1 MGICTCNMASD
12 ELRSAVRDKL
22 DLQHYKKIKD
32 YVFTR
37 ILFSRMEAWVEGI
50 NLGFSLSQSPLDLK
64 LTFVPHRS
72 DALLFDVTWR
82 SEADLVQLI
91 RAIDVS
97 PPKYSTN
104 KLFKILCAKRESV
117 KNAQWLNPEC
127 YASCD
132 KPLEE
137 FLSWYDKME
146 SGGRIYIPEVLRR
159 LRRYLLHPDVTP
171 ELWQSVINAGLV
183 HES

>member
-1 MGICTCNMASD
+1 MGICTCSRASD
-12 ELRSAVRDKL
+12 ELYTAVRAKL
-22 DLQHYKKIKD
+22 DLQHYRKIKD

-50 NLGFSLSQSPLDLK
+50 NMGFSLSQTPLDLK
-64 LTFVPHRS
+64 LSFVLHRS
-72 DALLFDVTWR
+72 DAILFDVTWR

-91 RAIDVS
+91 RAIDIS
-97 PPKYSTN
+97 PPKYSAN
-104 KLFKILCAKRESV
+104 KLFQILCAKREAV
-117 KNAQWLNPEC
+117 KNAKWLNPEC

-137 FLSWYDKME
+137 FLAWFNEIE
-146 SGGRIYIPEVLRR
+146 SGGRVYIPEVLRR

-171 ELWQSVINAGLV
+171 ELWQSAISAGRV

>member
-1 MGICTCNMASD
+1 MGICTCSMASG
-12 ELRSAVRDKL
+12 ELYTAVRDKL
-22 DLQHYKKIKD
+22 DLQHYKRIKD

-64 LTFVPHRS
+64 LSFVPHRS

-82 SEADLVQLI
+82 SEADLAQLI
-91 RAIDVS
+91 RAVDVS

-104 KLFKILCAKRESV
+104 KLFKILCAKREAV
-117 KNAQWLNPEC
+117 KNAQWLPTEV

-137 FLSWYDKME
+137 FLAWYDKVE
-146 SGGRIYIPEVLRR
+146 SGGRTYIPEVVKR
-159 LRRYLLHPDVTP
+159 LRRALLHPDVTP
-171 ELWQSVINAGLV
+171 EIWQSAISAGRV